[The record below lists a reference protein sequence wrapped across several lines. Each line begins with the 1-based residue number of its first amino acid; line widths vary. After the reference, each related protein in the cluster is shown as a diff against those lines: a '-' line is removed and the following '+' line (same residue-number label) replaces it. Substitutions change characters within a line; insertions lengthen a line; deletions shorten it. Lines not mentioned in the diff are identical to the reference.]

1 MSQQNSSSEKG
12 KILFIPL
19 CSHGHINYTVPIA
32 NRFLELYGDKNE
44 VHYAVD
50 EEYKNKLEKLVPK
63 AKFSV
68 CPREEQFT
76 GQGMIQMVSVYYP
89 VITSYLK
96 C

>member
-1 MSQQNSSSEKG
+1 MS
-12 KILFIPL
+12 
-19 CSHGHINYTVPIA
+19 SHGHINFTVPIA

-44 VHYAVD
+44 VHYAVN

-68 CPREEQFT
+68 YEEEEQFT
-76 GQGMIQMVSVYYP
+76 GEGLIQMVSVYYM
-89 VITSYLK
+89 VVTFYLK